1 MTVLVFA
8 NGEIAEVEWLRPYF
22 ADATAV
28 IAADGGSAHVL
39 AVGQRPD
46 VVVGD
51 LDSLA
56 AETVT
61 KLEVQGVL
69 LVKHSA
75 EKNETDLELA
85 LLYAAAHYAEREI
98 LVFGVLGGRLD
109 QTLANILL
117 LAHPALR
124 HKQVRLVEKYQQAW
138 LVYDYTDIKGQVG
151 DTVSLIPLGGAV
163 HIAHTT
169 NLKWPLEDEILSFGP
184 ARGVSN
190 VLTAAQATVTL
201 HSGQLLC
208 IHLQQEWQR

>member
-8 NGEIAEVEWLRPYF
+8 NGDMTEVEWLRPYF
-22 ADATAV
+22 TDATAV
-28 IAADGGSAHVL
+28 IAADGGSEHVL
-39 AVGQRPD
+39 ALGQWPD

-56 AETVT
+56 AETRA
-61 KLEVQGVL
+61 KLAGHGVL
-69 LVKHSA
+69 MVKHPA

-124 HKQVRLVEKYQQAW
+124 HKRVRLVEKYQRAW
-138 LVYDYTDIKGQVG
+138 LVYDQTNIEGQVG
-151 DTVSLIPLGGAV
+151 DTISLIPLGGAV

-169 NLKWPLEDEILSFGP
+169 HLKWPLENEILSFGP

-201 HSGQLLC
+201 QSGQLLC
-208 IHLQQEWQR
+208 IHLRQEWQR